1 MSVSKVNDLSESM
14 STEQVHVVLR
24 RGRIVAATALLVLLF
39 AAVSM
44 LVRTLANDPIGVATA
59 FAAGL
64 ILTPIVASPI
74 EWLVHRY
81 IYHRRSAPLQR
92 IYVVHL
98 AHHHLFF
105 PTWRYITGG
114 PARRI
119 PILAPHVDSPQVS
132 GWKNALTYFAHFGF
146 YMTLG
151 AALLWLPMWLV
162 SRSVP
167 FLLGAILG
175 TTIISN
181 LFIIVHDSIHRPGSH
196 RILEARSWFHFLDA
210 HHYIHHVD
218 TEANVNFLL
227 PLTDWLFGTLRR
239 TLTSEEL
246 FRHGSREA
254 AKSRVVGMG
263 EPAISAKPQL
273 DKRAYL
279 AAIGTTGEQTARHMM
294 RTRYEVRE
302 H

>member
-1 MSVSKVNDLSESM
+1 M
-14 STEQVHVVLR
+14 STRQFRGVLSR
-24 RGRIVAATALLVLLF
+24 NRIVAATSLLILVF
-39 AAVSM
+39 AAISV
-44 LVRTLANDPIGVATA
+44 LVRTLPDDLIGVVLALVM
-59 FAAGL
+59 GL

-81 IYHRRSAPLQR
+81 IYHRRSTPLGR
-92 IYVVHL
+92 IYAVHL
-98 AHHHLFF
+98 AHHHVYF

-119 PILAPHVDSPQVS
+119 PILAKDVDLPQVS
-132 GWKNALTYFAHFGF
+132 GWKNALTYLAHFIF

-151 AALLWLPMWLV
+151 AALIWLPMWLL

-167 FLLGAILG
+167 FVLGAILG

-196 RILEARSWFHFLDA
+196 RILEAQAWFCFLDE

-227 PLTDWLFGTLRR
+227 PLADWLFGTLRR

-246 FRHGSREA
+246 TKHSSRAA
-254 AKSRVVGMG
+254 AKARVVGLG
-263 EPAISAKPQL
+263 EPAYQTGGHG
-273 DKRAYL
+273 KREKAMPL
-279 AAIGTTGEQTARHMM
+279 AAETA
-294 RTRYEVRE
+294 
-302 H
+302 